1 MHRLPNN
8 PSTILMAI
16 CVFAILS
23 VGCGR
28 FSQNNKTP
36 LIPTNKTANT
46 NDVMSYQ
53 ATANTTYA
61 VLINGTETDIT
72 KDVTNFSNNI
82 IYVNQNALTDLFGL
96 EKMAVSDDL
105 KNDYEKKVSALGLTA
120 SDGKYYSY
128 QNAEHSIVF
137 KENSKVYVFDD
148 VTNVF
153 QDPVIEV
160 NASEVSIP
168 LMDLIFNFGYE
179 NVGSKVDGDK
189 VIYTVG
195 DDVNTSMGMIDGDN
209 IETTE
214 SSVPAVE
221 TENPSTLLPD
231 ETLMQTEISNAN
243 SLTAGTETETGIDAE
258 TQPVIESEAVPES
271 VIDSTAEQSLQTTA
285 Q

>member
-160 NASEVSIP
+160 NVSEVSIP

-221 TENPSTLLPD
+221 TEDPSTLLPD

-243 SLTAGTETETGIDAE
+243 SLTAGAETETGIDAE

>member
-221 TENPSTLLPD
+221 TEDPSTLLPD

-243 SLTAGTETETGIDAE
+243 SLTAGAETETGIDAE

>member
-8 PSTILMAI
+8 PSSILMAI

-195 DDVNTSMGMIDGDN
+195 DDINTSMGMIDGDN

-221 TENPSTLLPD
+221 TEDPSTLLPD
-231 ETLMQTEISNAN
+231 ETLMQTEISNTD
-243 SLTAGTETETGIDAE
+243 SLTAGTETETGIDTE

-271 VIDSTAEQSLQTTA
+271 VIGSTAEQSLQTTA